1 MGKNV
6 QRCRQKGFF
15 ARGAARRIRASPLAA
30 IALSLVGGTAAVG
43 SPDPAVASAS
53 GATPGSTPEATP
65 EVIETSGE

>member
-6 QRCRQKGFF
+6 QRCPEKGFF

-30 IALSLVGGTAAVG
+30 IVLALVVCTAAVG
-43 SPDPAVASAS
+43 SPDPAVASGS

-65 EVIETSGE
+65 AVIETSGE